1 MRILAVVVIAAC
13 HSAPPAALPSNA
25 TSAPT
30 VSSKARQFYADMC
43 SMCHGVA
50 GRGDGSATATLS
62 VQPQNYQLSAWQ
74 ASVTDE
80 ELRTIIVRGGQ
91 GVGKSAMMP
100 GNPQLADQPVLLYDL
115 VRLIRSFANP

>member
-1 MRILAVVVIAAC
+1 
-13 HSAPPAALPSNA
+13 
-25 TSAPT
+25 
-30 VSSKARQFYADMC
+30 MC

-50 GRGDGSATATLS
+50 GRGDGPAAATLS

-80 ELRTIIVRGGQ
+80 ELRAIIVRGGQ

-100 GNPQLADQPVLLYDL
+100 ASPQLADQPELLDDL
-115 VRLIRSFANP
+115 VRLIRSFAGR